1 MCQNGIQMKLK
12 PIKNMKLDSSIAQ
25 VEVSFSN
32 LEKELK
38 ETSQNAYSNSTEL
51 YDIEVRVQALAK
63 QLGVSVETFTYEETY
78 EIAEPKVS
86 DKPQKNY
93 RLDRLSGID
102 TVLTCVAGGIAVL
115 VDFLV
120 VRIPKNSKI
129 VRGGQTIEQT
139 GSPMTEVLGNIGF
152 TSDGNTSKWVKTLE
166 KVFKVNYD
174 TSTIKGEKGFC
185 PSSHRIYSLA
195 HDPSPSG
202 LLWALKDAICGTM
215 SYIDK
220 DGILKS
226 IPTTKLSPWRI
237 LATPIIWIGHII
249 SDLFTKRGIPIPGTC
264 LLRTLQ
270 FGSFGDKQRTISE
283 VVSYMYYEGY
293 DLRHFATMS
302 ITNACIELIL
312 RIYHAL
318 TKERVE
324 RFMQSTAVVE
334 AQQSMIRHRLEKM
347 RLGAYS
353 VACCGNIAKLAVYQ
367 WNPNALNLP
376 VWMEFLRTAICEYE
390 RTHSAEQDAI
400 NAVVLRLEIEDNFKR
415 MEEKLELL

>member
-1 MCQNGIQMKLK
+1 
-12 PIKNMKLDSSIAQ
+12 MKLDSFIAQ
-25 VEVSFSN
+25 IEDSISDISQ
-32 LEKELK
+32 KI
-38 ETSQNAYSNSTEL
+38 QNAASATNSNSAKLEEL
-51 YDIEVRVQALAK
+51 EDRVAAL
-63 QLGVSVETFTYEETY
+63 QRRLGVATEPSPIEKDCDATSDVEFVQE
-78 EIAEPKVS
+78 APK
-86 DKPQKNY
+86 NFH
-93 RLDRLSGID
+93 LDQLNNID
-102 TVLTCVAGGIAVL
+102 IVMTCVAGGIAVL
-115 VDFLV
+115 VDFLIV
-120 VRIPKNSKI
+120 KIPKNATI
-129 VRGGQTIEQT
+129 VRNGERISQE
-139 GSPMTEVLGNIGF
+139 GSPMTAVLRKIGF
-152 TSDGNTSKWVKTLE
+152 TSDGKTAKWVETLE

-185 PSSHRIYSLA
+185 PGSHRIYSLA

-220 DGILKS
+220 DGFLKS
-226 IPTTKLSPWRI
+226 IPTKNVPAWKV
-237 LATPIIWIGHII
+237 LATPIIWMGHII
-249 SDLFTKRGIPIPGTC
+249 SDIFTKAGVPIPGAC

-270 FGSFGDKQRTISE
+270 FGSFGYKKRTISE

-293 DLRHFATMS
+293 DLRHLATMS

-324 RFMQSTAVVE
+324 RFMQPTAVVE
-334 AQQSMIRHRLEKM
+334 AQQSMIQHRLEKM

-376 VWMEFLRTAICEYE
+376 IWIEFLRTAIREYE
-390 RTHSAEQDAI
+390 RTHSTEQDAI
-400 NAVVLRLEIEDNFKR
+400 TAVVLRLEIEDNFKR
-415 MEEKLELL
+415 MEEKLRLL